1 VLRPLREI
9 RSNGHAAC
17 ELLPRLINCA
27 HRLCWYTATH
37 VCVQRYMRVIVFLVQ
52 CTEEVCASEGHVPI
66 ARDQLDDRP
75 KEHLLI
81 GCYLCE
87 AIESQLSSI
96 QL

>member
-1 VLRPLREI
+1 MRAPPSPRDPIE
-9 RSNGHAAC
+9 RSRCMRTASPTNQ
-17 ELLPRLINCA
+17 LWTW
-27 HRLCWYTATH
+27 LCWYTATH

-52 CTEEVCASEGHVPI
+52 CTEGVCASVLI

-87 AIESQLSSI
+87 AIDSQLS
-96 QL
+96 